1 MQVEEIQNPPSI
13 EALVQCFGRRK
24 QPFLLDS
31 ALSND
36 GLGEWSFF
44 GADPFEIITGKSGHY
59 DGFGARVDGLAL
71 LRERMGAH
79 QSVSHPE
86 IPFIGGGVGFL
97 AYDYGRQIESIEQ
110 FALDDR
116 DIPDLHFGL
125 YDGIAALNHKTGV
138 LYLVALGFRAS
149 EEIVLKQLRSIIQ
162 EAPPLERLPKPRCG
176 QWDWNYTREE
186 FIEGVDN
193 IKALIGMGE
202 VYQVNLSRR
211 ARCQYEGDPLQLYA
225 ALRLGNPAPF
235 GAYLDTG
242 ALQVFSTSPEQFL
255 RKRGRSLMT
264 RPIKGT
270 RPRSGDPRKDRLNAK
285 ALMESEKERAELL
298 MIVDLE
304 RNDLGRVAEFGSVK
318 VEQLYYLENYA
329 RVMHQTAQV
338 SATLAQGKDVFDCI
352 HAIFPGGSIT
362 GAPKVSAMQI
372 IERLEPTR
380 RGLYC
385 GSVGYIGFNGDAE
398 LNIAIRSLHL
408 KDGYLD
414 YQVGG
419 GIVWDSIAAS
429 EYQETL
435 DKGCAIRET
444 IDALCLRS

>member
-71 LRERMGAH
+71 LRERMSSH

-97 AYDYGRQIESIEQ
+97 AYDYGRQIETIEQ
-110 FALDDR
+110 SALDDR
-116 DIPDLHFGL
+116 NIPDLHFGL

-162 EAPPLERLPKPRCG
+162 EAPTLEPLPKPRCG
-176 QWDWNYTREE
+176 QWDWNYSREE

-193 IKALIGMGE
+193 IKASIGIGE

-211 ARCQYEGDPLQLYA
+211 ARCKYEGDPLQLYA
-225 ALRLGNPAPF
+225 ALRRGNPAPF

-285 ALMESEKERAELL
+285 ALLESEKERAELL

-362 GAPKVSAMQI
+362 GAPKISAMQI

-385 GSVGYIGFNGDAE
+385 GSLGYIGFNGDAE